1 MTGKK
6 VIKIDQEPGLLC
18 RGEELLSRIR
28 NRFYPTGMKPQ
39 VLGFERLSGW
49 MEWVRIFMV
58 AKC

>member
-6 VIKIDQEPGLLC
+6 GIQIDQESGLLRC
-18 RGEELLSRIR
+18 GEELLSRIR

-39 VLGFERLSGW
+39 VLGFERPSGW

>member
-6 VIKIDQEPGLLC
+6 VIQIDQEFGLLR

-28 NRFYPTGMKPQ
+28 NRFYSTGMKLQ

-49 MEWVRIFMV
+49 VEWVRIFMV
-58 AKC
+58 TKC

>member
-6 VIKIDQEPGLLC
+6 VIQIDQESGLLR

-39 VLGFERLSGW
+39 VLGLNVYPDGWSG
-49 MEWVRIFMV
+49 
-58 AKC
+58 

>member
-6 VIKIDQEPGLLC
+6 VIQIDQESRLLR

-28 NRFYPTGMKPQ
+28 NRFYSAGMKPQ

-49 MEWVRIFMV
+49 VEWVRIFMV
-58 AKC
+58 TKC